1 MSYGASYT
9 RPIQE
14 PPADY
19 GGKAVTNNNVG
30 IRGSASTRLFS
41 KIEAQAQKKI
51 SEKPEINTS
60 SALELSQTKKTTDLN
75 STSERIFG
83 VGQAKS
89 TSRIVPPP
97 NVRQH
102 STPHQGASFGAFGQS
117 YGYKAP

>member
-9 RPIQE
+9 RPPVIQE
-14 PPADY
+14 PPAEY

-41 KIEAQAQKKI
+41 KIETQAQRKGPQQ
-51 SEKPEINTS
+51 PEINTS
-60 SALELSQTKKTTDLN
+60 SALDLSQTKKTDLN

-83 VGQAKS
+83 AAQAKS
-89 TSRIVPPP
+89 TSRIVPP

>member
-9 RPIQE
+9 RPPQE
-14 PPADY
+14 PPAEY

-41 KIEAQAQKKI
+41 KIETQAQRRQQ
-51 SEKPEINTS
+51 PEINTS
-60 SALELSQTKKTTDLN
+60 SALDLTKKQTDLN

-83 VGQAKS
+83 VAQAKS

-102 STPHQGASFGAFGQS
+102 STPGGASFGAFGQS